1 METQNKLSDQVRRKF
16 IQSLKGK
23 NFKVKTDT
31 GWSPIKYLHKTVE
44 YVEWKL
50 VTKHNELT
58 CADTHIVFRTNE
70 LNEVLDEVY
79 VKDLVPGDLIHSDS
93 GPDEVV
99 SVSETDKSSNMY
111 DLELDDENHRFF
123 TNGILSHN
131 SATTRGFIIWYM
143 LFNKQKTIAIL
154 ANKLQLA
161 QEQLTQLKESYL
173 ELPFWMQPGV
183 RSWNKR
189 GIELSHGTR
198 IISAA
203 TSPDGIRGYSID
215 VLYLDEFAFI
225 DSHVADEF
233 IASVFPVVS
242 SGKTTKI
249 VITSTPNGM
258 NHFHEMWQEALDEYD
273 EVAHNAESSKFVP
286 VEVPWNA
293 VPGRTDE
300 WAMEQRKLIG
310 EIRFTQEYQCAFI
323 GSVSTLIDATVLQK
337 LSKVPPLNLPNMP
350 ETVKIWDLPVPKAK
364 LDTNNWEYVASLD
377 TGMGLHK
384 DYTVL
389 QIFLIKSNIEV
400 IQVAKIASNK
410 MEIDS
415 FCKLSDQVLRAFH
428 QPSLIIEQN
437 GVGQVSINWFYNNG
451 YDNLLHFSTK
461 GNIMGLVSSKPLK
474 AQACVTF
481 KTYIEKELM
490 KLRDAHT
497 IKELMSFGKK
507 GKDTWEGLSGA
518 NDDHVL
524 ACIWVAYYVD
534 SPMFYG
540 NVIEEDITKLEDQ
553 SGMLKSLGYEG
564 EDVRVIQDAKQNFN
578 KYHDEASMYSDNVN
592 IYREDDEDD
601 DGEGAGVIV
610 RT

>member
-1 METQNKLSDQVRRKF
+1 MEEQNKLSDQVRRKF
-16 IQSLKGK
+16 IKSLKGK

-50 VTKHNELT
+50 VTKNNELT

-79 VKDLVPGDLIHSDS
+79 VKDLLPGDLIHSQT
-93 GPDEVV
+93 GPDEVI
-99 SVSETDKSSNMY
+99 SVTETDKSSNMY

-183 RSWNKR
+183 KSWNKR

-215 VLYLDEFAFI
+215 ILYLDEFAFI
-225 DSHVADEF
+225 DSHLANEF

-249 VITSTPNGM
+249 IITSTPNGT
-258 NHFHEMWQEALDEYD
+258 NFFYEMWQEALEAYD
-273 EVAHNAESSKFVP
+273 ESNNDPASSKFVP

-293 VPGRTDE
+293 VPGRTEE
-300 WAMEQRKLIG
+300 WAREQKKLIG
-310 EIRFTQEYQCAFI
+310 ELRFTQEFQCAFL
-323 GSVSTLIDATVLQK
+323 GSVSTLIDATVLK
-337 LSKVPPLNLPNMP
+337 NIKKVKPLSLPNLP
-350 ETVKIWDLPVPKAK
+350 EIVKIWELPVKQDK
-364 LDTNNWEYVASLD
+364 LLANNWEYVASLD

-389 QIFLIKSNIEV
+389 QLFLVKSNIEA
-400 IQVAKIASNK
+400 IQVATIASNK
-410 MEIDS
+410 MEIAE
-415 FCKLSDQVLRAFH
+415 FCALSNQVLKAFH
-428 QPSLIIEQN
+428 QPTLIIEQN
-437 GVGQVSINWFYNNG
+437 GIGQTSLNWFDNNG
-451 YDNLLHFSTK
+451 YDNLMHFSNN
-461 GNIMGLVSSKPLK
+461 GLIMGLVSTNPLK
-474 AQACVTF
+474 VQACVTF
-481 KTYIEKELM
+481 KTYIEKGLM
-490 KLRDAHT
+490 ILRDEVT

-507 GKDTWEGLSGA
+507 GKDKWEGLGGA

-524 ACIWVAYYVD
+524 ACIWVAYYIN
-534 SPMFYG
+534 SPLFNG
-540 NVIEEDITKLEDQ
+540 NIVEDDITTLDDKYDI
-553 SGMLKSLGYEG
+553 LKSLDYDG
-564 EDVRVIQDAKQNFN
+564 EDISIVKDARDNFDYYQEQALLSDDIN
-578 KYHDEASMYSDNVN
+578 K
-592 IYREDDEDD
+592 DDEDD
-601 DGEGAGVIV
+601 DSYGASVV
-610 RT
+610 SRY